1 MTQEKEIKK
10 HNIGAL
16 FLHRFL
22 ELQQIERDVARWSIE
37 SLSNNPP
44 RYIRYQILQ
53 SLSSALGIKHFSFEQ
68 VIHGEFIT
76 QDYMEY
82 WDRYFELV
90 KKLSGVNPKEFVQD
104 DRPFDSRSF
113 SSLKFNFT
121 MLFNY
126 RMLQYKM
133 MHCMDG
139 VLAASDY
146 YITPLEIL
154 KKFNNRSENE
164 AELLDQLLVFLLNPK
179 GIMLSKAELEFKW
192 GFPEEDLKEVDLDH
206 I

>member
-1 MTQEKEIKK
+1 MTETKEIKK
-10 HNIGAL
+10 YNIGTL
-16 FLHRFL
+16 FLQRFL
-22 ELQQIERDVARWSIE
+22 ELQQLERDVAKWSIE

-53 SLSSALGIKHFSFEQ
+53 SLSNALGMNITSFTD

-76 QDYMEY
+76 KSYMEY
-82 WDRYFELV
+82 WDRYFDLV
-90 KKLSGVNPKEFVQD
+90 KDLSDVDPKDFVQHG
-104 DRPFDSRSF
+104 RPFDSRSF
-113 SSLKFNFT
+113 SALKFNFT

-154 KKFNNRSENE
+154 KKFNNRSDKE

-179 GIMLSKAELEFKW
+179 EIMLSKAELEFKW
-192 GFPEEDLKEVDLDH
+192 GFPEDDLRAVDLDY